1 MKRDLIFPTEVWH
14 EDATWMSQI
23 YDTPYLLDRFQ
34 EADDDMI
41 HDFDISEHD
50 VPRDK
55 DGNLDWV
62 HFPGKDFDE
71 VIRYIHN
78 RFEYVCEANDYKE
91 ATGLWP
97 RRVKWNI
104 GRDNVIQTHEGTD
117 WCSMLFL
124 KVPEKKDW
132 PGYATYG
139 NRMIFRDP
147 RHRSIMAQERFVNTP
162 SPSQRTKWELEL
174 KENMLVIFPGYLE
187 YYMEGDGAL
196 SITVDWKVFN
206 YHFNNRRP
214 TSYSLYWDAG
224 YNTDYGRKPEYKFAA
239 GLHQHLKKDLYAE
252 TTPPEDDI

>member
-1 MKRDLIFPTEVWH
+1 MKRELIIPPEVWL
-14 EDATWMSQI
+14 EGATWKSQI
-23 YDTPYLLDRFQ
+23 YDTPYLLDKF
-34 EADDDMI
+34 EHAEEDMI

-50 VPRDK
+50 IPSEEYC
-55 DGNLDWV
+55 NLIWAP
-62 HFPGKDFDE
+62 FPEDFDE

-117 WCSMLFL
+117 WRSMLFL

-147 RHRSIMAQERFVNTP
+147 RHRSIKAQERFINTP
-162 SPSQRTKWELEL
+162 SPSQKTKWELDL

-224 YNTDYGRKPEYKFAA
+224 YNTKYGKEPEYKFAA
-239 GLHQHLKKDLYAE
+239 GLGQHLKKDVYAE